1 MERLKKHFLSLFS
14 TQIILVMLFLCGCA
28 AVEKKSA
35 ENIPVDSK
43 TTQKVMITTT
53 IRDMPDSCKPGDIV
67 KVSLRTIPA
76 AEVSGVIITEKT
88 PDGWQIIKAE
98 PGFTKALSDG
108 TYKWLQWAKQVE
120 PFNIIYEV
128 KIPESA
134 KGKYTFSGITTTYR
148 EGEIEI
154 TGKKEIIVK

>member
-1 MERLKKHFLSLFS
+1 MQARRY
-14 TQIILVMLFLCGCA
+14 C
-28 AVEKKSA
+28 KSFTK
-35 ENIPVDSK
+35 NNSRSRGK
-43 TTQKVMITTT
+43 RCYYNRKN
-53 IRDMPDSCKPGDIV
+53 
-67 KVSLRTIPA
+67 
-76 AEVSGVIITEKT
+76 